1 MSVLRKKLKDT
12 ALNKKKYSIWE
23 LPLEMEPLS
32 RIDYSGRYDNMLTE
46 ITKPQRLSFDV
57 LDLHVDS

>member
-12 ALNKKKYSIWE
+12 VLNKKKYSGIWE

-46 ITKPQRLSFDV
+46 ITNLN
-57 LDLHVDS
+57 DSA